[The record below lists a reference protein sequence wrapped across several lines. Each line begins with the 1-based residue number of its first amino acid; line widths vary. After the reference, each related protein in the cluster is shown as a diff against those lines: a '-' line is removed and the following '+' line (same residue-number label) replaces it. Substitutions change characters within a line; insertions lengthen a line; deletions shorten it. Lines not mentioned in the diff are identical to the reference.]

1 MKVLDII
8 YNEKDE
14 VEMVKLRFL
23 FLIFP
28 MSCWFCKDNE
38 GCWIVDS
45 TGKRTPWFVPSNYDI
60 YDKGLH
66 YKICKTLQAYARVER
81 RKQLIQERDS
91 TSGQQ
96 DGSLSLVD
104 DLIRKQQ

>member
-14 VEMVKLRFL
+14 VEMVKLRFW
-23 FLIFP
+23 FLVIP
-28 MSCWFCKDNE
+28 MSCWFCKDSE
-38 GCWIVDS
+38 GYWIVDS
-45 TGKRTPWFVPSNYDI
+45 TGRRTPWFVPDNVDTYNR
-60 YDKGLH
+60 GLS
-66 YKICKTLQAYARVER
+66 YTISKAIDAYARVER

-91 TSGQQ
+91 TSGQS